1 LGISWAHAERL
12 FSLVQKRAQEL
23 VEEIA
28 ALPPLPKQIYEM
40 GDAASEL
47 AKHREHRS
55 TWASSPARIRIS
67 CSPVTSATCAATRS
81 MKVSPACRTA
91 RRESPSSSGI
101 DGRGC
106 PVPASGG
113 LNQRSES
120 DTALTK
126 AGSPDCGESGT
137 LRRARRTALSASLRI
152 WAPPSASPGHH
163 KVSVLAAMGQALRSS
178 IFTNTEQ
185 KGASVSVGEEA
196 GHLLQRASGSG
207 ERSGLAILEAVR
219 KVTELNSVAHVPRH
233 LVRAVGPCEPQSSPP
248 SGNSCPK
255 SGARAG
261 RSRPI
266 CLDYLPEDNGLVSF
280 SRGSACTWLEPSPQR
295 AMLPHLGVRRA
306 RHVVPAF
313 ECCDTQMCLRQLCP
327 VPCRSRTW
335 QLQPHQQ
342 SRQPARV
349 WGARKQVATPHD

>member
-1 LGISWAHAERL
+1 M
-12 FSLVQKRAQEL
+12 QKRAQEL

-113 LNQRSES
+113 LNQRFES

-219 KVTELNSVAHVPRH
+219 KVTELNSVAHVRRH

-280 SRGSACTWLEPSPQR
+280 SRGVRARGSNRLRNGRCCRTLECGEHDMWFRHSNAAIRRCACGSCARCHAGRVPGSFNHISRVDSQR
-295 AMLPHLGVRRA
+295 ACGAQGSKSPRR
-306 RHVVPAF
+306 
-313 ECCDTQMCLRQLCP
+313 TTSNQ
-327 VPCRSRTW
+327 
-335 QLQPHQQ
+335 
-342 SRQPARV
+342 
-349 WGARKQVATPHD
+349 K